1 MRLQARATTE
11 PTRAG
16 AGTVVGALTFQED
29 SMPSSPAEGIAQGMH
44 DIETEPLW
52 HGSTCTG
59 DPDLDPDE
67 LVYEGPV
74 EPDGR

>member
-1 MRLQARATTE
+1 
-11 PTRAG
+11 
-16 AGTVVGALTFQED
+16 
-29 SMPSSPAEGIAQGMH
+29 MPSSPAEGLH
-44 DIETEPLW
+44 DIETEPMW

-74 EPDGR
+74 EPDYDR